1 MAQPRP
7 FKNDKGPPSGKDPR
21 GAAFNTPPVPAG
33 GRQPGPTRGGGGLV
47 PQPALR
53 PVPKP
58 KKIFA
63 DGQKYTAANTA
74 YNSAQGSI
82 KGFVKNPNS
91 KTGWS
96 FVDELGRMADARP
109 PLKGERIISAQQIQ
123 KLNKNFYNPQA
134 ATQPTQAQPSA
145 AQPAG
150 ALAPWLVGFAG
161 GNGWSQTTDG
171 GWYNTDSGAYWKTGS
186 PIPGASQQTAAG
198 MSGDQ
203 YTNLYSSLLKMFEG
217 L

>member
-74 YNSAQGSI
+74 YNSAQGSNLGSLGSMTI
-82 KGFVKNPNS
+82 RGDGRRRVHLRANFSHVAASATTNLAVQIWLSSVGAGINV
-91 KTGWS
+91 GGN
-96 FVDELGRMADARP
+96 ELQYGYM
-109 PLKGERIISAQQIQ
+109 
-123 KLNKNFYNPQA
+123 YNPGGVYLPLFCEVELDPFTGTKDIHVTIHTTGA
-134 ATQPTQAQPSA
+134 ATVTTANPSDTGAAASPDAQS
-145 AQPAG
+145 
-150 ALAPWLVGFAG
+150 LA
-161 GNGWSQTTDG
+161 SH
-171 GWYNTDSGAYWKTGS
+171 
-186 PIPGASQQTAAG
+186 
-198 MSGDQ
+198 
-203 YTNLYSSLLKMFEG
+203 SLIAEWIN
-217 L
+217 